1 MNVDLFFDL
10 FMHTNSF
17 VYLYALPTY
26 RYLECVDDKYLKQFQ
41 PSKYVAR
48 ILSSYVTRCQKRGR
62 LFRPNFL
69 SRFKLDLEHVWVLKI
84 QTTCNSQLPCFEFLR
99 TDKWY
104 NVLRVFQGA
113 RKIRSDNL
121 SS

>member
-1 MNVDLFFDL
+1 
-10 FMHTNSF
+10 MHTNSF

-26 RYLECVDDKYLKQFQ
+26 RYLERVGEEYLKQFQ

-48 ILSSYVTRCQKRGR
+48 ILSSYVMRCQKRGR

-84 QTTCNSQLPCFEFLR
+84 QTTCDSQLPQLPCFELLR
-99 TDKWY
+99 TDMWY
-104 NVLRVFQGA
+104 NVLRVFQGG